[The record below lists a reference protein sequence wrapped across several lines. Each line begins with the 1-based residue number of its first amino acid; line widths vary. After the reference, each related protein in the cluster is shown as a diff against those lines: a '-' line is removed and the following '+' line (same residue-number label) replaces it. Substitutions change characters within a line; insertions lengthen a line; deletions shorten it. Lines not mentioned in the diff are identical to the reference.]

1 MNISGI
7 SNTSYIRNKAYNRPV
22 NTADDD
28 ASLSS
33 VVRQKSLN
41 NNATVTA
48 DSDAAS
54 VEESAKKA
62 VRPNRQEESFGA
74 YDFAKL
80 YDPNKS
86 FGINTDFTDDIDA
99 EKTLGQ
105 LQKDELMGQYQ
116 SLTTASTPSVR
127 ATEDFAF

>member
-22 NTADDD
+22 NTAEDD

-54 VEESAKKA
+54 VDSAAKKT

-74 YDFAKL
+74 YDYAKL

-99 EKTLGQ
+99 EKTIGQ
-105 LQKDELMGQYQ
+105 LQKDELMDQYQ
-116 SLTTASTPSVR
+116 SLTKDSAPTAR
-127 ATEDFAF
+127 ATEDFVM

>member
-54 VEESAKKA
+54 VEKSAKKA

-116 SLTTASTPSVR
+116 SLTKESTPSVR

>member
-7 SNTSYIRNKAYNRPV
+7 SNTSYIRNKAYKRPV

-116 SLTTASTPSVR
+116 SLTKESTPSVR

>member
-7 SNTSYIRNKAYNRPV
+7 SNTSYIRNQAYNRPV
-22 NTADDD
+22 KTAEDD

-54 VEESAKKA
+54 VDETAKKA

-86 FGINTDFTDDIDA
+86 FGINSDFTDDIDA
-99 EKTLGQ
+99 EKTIGQ

-116 SLTTASTPSVR
+116 SLTKESAPSVR

>member
-54 VEESAKKA
+54 VEKSAKKA

-86 FGINTDFTDDIDA
+86 CGINTDFTDDIDA

-116 SLTTASTPSVR
+116 SLTKESTPSVR

>member
-22 NTADDD
+22 NSAEDDS
-28 ASLSS
+28 SLSS
-33 VVRQKSLN
+33 VVRQGSLN
-41 NNATVTA
+41 NNAAVSA
-48 DSDAAS
+48 DSDATTVDGA
-54 VEESAKKA
+54 AKKA

-74 YDFAKL
+74 YDYAKL

-86 FGINTDFTDDIDA
+86 FGINTDFNDDIDA

-105 LQKDELMGQYQ
+105 LQKDALMGQYQ
-116 SLTTASTPSVR
+116 SLTKVSASAAR
-127 ATEDFAF
+127 ATEDFAL

>member
-116 SLTTASTPSVR
+116 SLTKVSASAAR
-127 ATEDFAF
+127 ATEDFAL

>member
-116 SLTTASTPSVR
+116 SLTKESTPSVR

>member
-74 YDFAKL
+74 YDYAKL

-86 FGINTDFTDDIDA
+86 FGINTDFNDDIDA

-116 SLTTASTPSVR
+116 SLTKVSASAAR
-127 ATEDFAF
+127 ATEDFAL

>member
-7 SNTSYIRNKAYNRPV
+7 SNTSYIRNKAYNRSV

-105 LQKDELMGQYQ
+105 LQKDELMRQYQ
-116 SLTTASTPSVR
+116 SLTKESTPSVR

>member
-7 SNTSYIRNKAYNRPV
+7 SNTSYISNKAYNRPV

-116 SLTTASTPSVR
+116 SLTKESTPSVR